1 MRMSEATWGFLIVL
15 YLFLAGL
22 GAGSFCLGTI
32 ASRRKGEGWATC
44 ARMAFLLTPF
54 AIAAGLLILI
64 FDLGYKIRFWMT
76 LTVLNIFSPMSVGVW
91 LLSLF
96 FLISILAAIFWLS
109 PSGRRRI
116 PWIGGLSMWSR
127 PKWKSRIGV
136 IGIPFALGVSVYTA
150 VLLSACAIPLWRS
163 VSLPFFF
170 FVSALSLGIEGG
182 AILGIASLGKSG
194 PNVMKEPLQFLK
206 QSYRIILPLY
216 LITALIFLFVLAITP
231 ASRAAVLDFITGW
244 SGLIW
249 WVGVVGIGIL
259 LPLILVMR
267 KNEKQVRHA
276 WLFSSCLIIGD
287 FLLRLVLVLAGQGA
301 I

>member
-1 MRMSEATWGFLIVL
+1 MMSEVTWGFLIVI

-22 GAGSFCLGTI
+22 GAGSFCLGAI
-32 ASRRKGEGWATC
+32 VSKRKGEGWQAC

-54 AIAAGLLILI
+54 AIAAGLMILIL
-64 FDLGYKIRFWMT
+64 DLGYKIRFWMT
-76 LTVLNIFSPMSVGVW
+76 LTVLNIFSPMSMGVW
-91 LLSLF
+91 LLSIF
-96 FLISILAAIFWLS
+96 FLISVLAAMFWLS
-109 PSGRRRI
+109 PSIRRRI
-116 PWIGGLSMWSR
+116 PWIGKLSVWDKA
-127 PKWKSRIGV
+127 KWNGRIGV

-163 VSLPFFF
+163 LSLPFFF

-182 AILGIASLGKSG
+182 AILGMASLRKSS
-194 PNVMKEPLQFLK
+194 PDVMKQPLQFLK
-206 QSYRIILPLY
+206 RSYRAILPLY
-216 LITALIFLFVLAITP
+216 LIMALIFLFVLLISP
-231 ASRAAVLDFITGW
+231 ASRSAALDFITGW

-259 LPLILVMR
+259 LPWILVMR

-276 WLFSSCLIIGD
+276 WLFSSCLIVGD